1 MAVLSDEGRTN
12 LTTAPVAVTDDT
24 ETLVGAANLD
34 VIAATA
40 DIACTWDG
48 AIAATAQTASTT
60 DAVITADM
68 ATQSFMH

>member
-34 VIAATA
+34 VVAATA
-40 DIACTWDG
+40 DIDCTWAG
-48 AIAATAQTASTT
+48 ALAATAQIASTE
-60 DAVITADM
+60 DAVMTADM